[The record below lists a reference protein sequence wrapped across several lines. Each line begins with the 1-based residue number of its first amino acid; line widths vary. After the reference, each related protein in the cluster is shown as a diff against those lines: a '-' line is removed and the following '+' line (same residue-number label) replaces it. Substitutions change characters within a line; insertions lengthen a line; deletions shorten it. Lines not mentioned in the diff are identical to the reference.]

1 MIQELI
7 TNLGEPNE
15 FLAIDRKVT
24 TLSGG
29 QAMRIKEVLHKLIL
43 SVTPGMH
50 ETRRDALE
58 AVVAAAIDGQCL
70 TVTGLGRAITSEV
83 SEKHNIK
90 RADRLLSNGHLQ
102 GASLEIYGAIVRRL
116 VGGQRHPVVIVDW
129 SDLDPLKTHQLLRAS
144 LVVAGRALTL
154 YEEVHDKLT
163 ALKAAT
169 QVKFVQRLSRML
181 PESCCPVVVTD
192 AGFHPPWFA
201 AIEAQGWRWVGRI
214 RQDPWV
220 RLAGES
226 EWQSARQLSACARDR
241 PVSLGEVELTQKRA
255 HRCRLVLYKGKPKGR
270 HQLTRLGERARNAVS
285 TKHAA
290 GAREP
295 WLLATNLPSTYH
307 LANKVVR
314 IYRARMQIEEAFRD
328 VKSPRFGLAL
338 EYHRTT
344 TARRLA
350 VLMLIGALALLG
362 LWLIGTMAQARGS
375 QRHYQANTVR
385 SHAVLSV
392 IFLALRVCGRNRDRF
407 SAEEIAEA
415 WRHIT
420 ALNSACWGNED

>member
-1 MIQELI
+1 MTNTGELI
-7 TNLGEPNE
+7 EG
-15 FLAIDRKVT
+15 LAIDSKVT
-24 TLSGG
+24 ILSGG
-29 QAMRIKEVLHKLIL
+29 QAMRNKEVFHELIL
-43 SVTPGMH
+43 SVTQGMH
-50 ETRRDALE
+50 ETRREALA
-58 AVVAAAIDGQCL
+58 AVVAAAVDGQCL
-70 TVTGLGRAITSEV
+70 TVTGLGRAITREAR
-83 SEKHNIK
+83 EKHNIK

-102 GASLEIYGAIVRRL
+102 GECMEIYGAMARRL
-116 VGGQRHPVVIVDW
+116 VGGQKHPVVVVDW

-169 QVKFVQRLSRML
+169 HVKFVQRLSTML
-181 PESCCPVVVTD
+181 PVSCRPVVVTD

-201 AIEAQGWRWVGRI
+201 AIEAQGWWWIGRI

-220 RLAGES
+220 RLEGKS
-226 EWQSARQLSACARDR
+226 QWQSARQLSACARAR
-241 PVSLGEVELTQKRA
+241 PVSFGEVESTQKRA
-255 HRCRLVLYKGKPKGR
+255 HRCRLVMYKGKPKGR

-295 WLLATNLPSTYH
+295 WLLATNLPVTYH
-307 LANKVVR
+307 LASKVVR

-362 LWLIGTMAQARGS
+362 LWLIGTIAHAKGS

-385 SHAVLSV
+385 SHLVLSV

-407 SAEEIAEA
+407 TAEEIAAA

-420 ALNSACWGNED
+420 ILNSACWGDHD